1 MLHEERTRKG
11 PGREGRDRKERL
23 GVGLL
28 TSMIWVLGTKK
39 PVRDDLWI
47 P

>member
-1 MLHEERTRKG
+1 MLHEERIRKG
-11 PGREGRDRKERL
+11 PGREERDRKESL

-28 TSMIWVLGTKK
+28 TSMSRVLGTKK
-39 PVRDDLWI
+39 PVKDDLWI